1 MNWLFFSIFA
11 WKLTE
16 IMKLRSLL
24 LVSLMVVSLSSDA
37 QISLPDS
44 LLSVNKAYTYFFT
57 SPDTAQ
63 VILNRVRERQ
73 LDAES
78 YIDFAEGDLNFYM
91 RQYLKAKP
99 LYQKVRENPSVR
111 DSSFVQMMVLKRL
124 MDCCDALYQEE
135 ELIENMYQL
144 RQKAKTAHNKA
155 FEAMTYFMSGKI
167 HHYHGQKEKGYKACL
182 DAVEMLKASDYPFKH
197 IELRVC
203 YLELLKMYT
212 RDGRYDDALRM
223 SHLQETEALLPS
235 PALIKNARDRGLRE
249 VYSLRASMLAK
260 AGRMNEA
267 DLAYASWLRTTTAN
281 VIDDMNLFDYLH
293 LSRHY
298 DEALRIINDYRT
310 ILEER
315 GDTISYRYLS
325 VINKEALLLV
335 DMGEYERAAGF
346 GRRVGDVSQNIYI
359 HASGVQMQTT
369 YELLEEQSKSHR
381 KTLWLSLL
389 LGFVLVVI
397 LLSLVILYYVRKIRL
412 RNAHLLHVLNILDAY
427 RRAVINGAS
436 LTSPEVVAAVD
447 ELRSVQLPEDL
458 KPAVE
463 QPDDE
468 DRRLFLEMDTQV
480 TRDRLFLK
488 PGLGRDDLMR
498 LIGVDKNRF
507 GKMMSKYSDASNTSV
522 YINAKRV
529 EYGAKLLLDH
539 PEYTVATVAQECGMS
554 NTVTFNRIFK
564 DVYSMTP
571 SEYREKMNSAF
582 SPQN

>member
-1 MNWLFFSIFA
+1 MMSKN
-11 WKLTE
+11 
-16 IMKLRSLL
+16 LL
-24 LVSLMVVSLSSDA
+24 IAGLLMVSLSSDA
-37 QISLPDS
+37 QISVPDS

-99 LYQKVRENPSVR
+99 LYQKVKENPAVR

-135 ELIENMYQL
+135 ELIENMYLL
-144 RQKAKTAHNKA
+144 RKKAKAAGNKA
-155 FEAMTYFMSGKI
+155 FEAMTYFMSGKL

-298 DEALRIINDYRT
+298 DEALRIINDYLT

-325 VINKEALLLV
+325 VLNKEALLLV

-369 YELLEEQSKSHR
+369 YELLEEQSESHR

-389 LGFVLVVI
+389 SGFVLVVI
-397 LLSLVILYYVRKIRL
+397 LLSLVILYYVRKIRF

>member
-1 MNWLFFSIFA
+1 MMSKN
-11 WKLTE
+11 
-16 IMKLRSLL
+16 LL
-24 LVSLMVVSLSSDA
+24 IAGLLMVSLSSDA
-37 QISLPDS
+37 QISVPDS

-99 LYQKVRENPSVR
+99 LYQKVKENPAVR

-135 ELIENMYQL
+135 ELIENMYLL
-144 RQKAKTAHNKA
+144 RKKAKAAGNKA
-155 FEAMTYFMSGKI
+155 FEAMTYFMSGKL

-325 VINKEALLLV
+325 VLNKEALLLV

-369 YELLEEQSKSHR
+369 YELLEEQSESHR

-427 RRAVINGAS
+427 RRAVINGAP
-436 LTSPEVVAAVD
+436 LTSPEVVAAVE
-447 ELRSVQLPEDL
+447 ELRSVRLPEDL

-480 TRDRLFLK
+480 TCERLFLK